1 MANGIEL
8 ATAYVSMTVDDSQVA
23 KQSRQAG
30 EKAGE
35 QFTRGADGRLRD
47 SRGRFVKS
55 GGVMGDGAKA
65 GFLGAFGK
73 IAGPLAAVFAGVKVG
88 QFLGDSIAE
97 AVESQKVS
105 AATAAIVKATGGA
118 AKASADDVAA
128 LSEALSE
135 KIGVDDEA
143 VQSGANLLLTFKNI
157 RNEAGATNDIFNQ
170 SVEAAQDLSAAGF
183 GSIESASKT
192 LGKALNDPVKGMTAL
207 GRAGVTFSDAQ
218 KEQIKALVES
228 NDLLGA
234 QKIILGEVE
243 SQVGGVAEAT
253 ATTGEKVR
261 VSWDN
266 VKEQI
271 GTALLPMLERLGR
284 WFLEDGLPAIQ
295 RFGSWVSD
303 KLWPA
308 LKDGWETVRPALE
321 QFQKIISDAFG
332 EDSSGK
338 VTTFA
343 SFITDTLIPAVSTFA
358 TVYLPVLA
366 QQFAIV
372 INAVQTA
379 VTVMTTIRDRIASV
393 VSTILGAFIGIATG
407 FQSMLE
413 TLGNVPGFGWAKTAA
428 EAMQGPIDKLKEIKT
443 GIDNLDGSSATVTVR
458 FTSTGEVRLPNGVK
472 VDVGQFRENI
482 YRARGGPVRAGQP
495 YIVGEKRPELF
506 VPNESGRIVP
516 RVPDTLTPALASGGI
531 DYYRLAEAV
540 RDSMGKATFAVE
552 PERVAAAVNSR
563 NAQRARY

>member
-8 ATAYVSMTVDDSQVA
+8 ATAYVSLAVDGSKVDAGVRKSLSGVDA
-23 KQSRQAG
+23 QADKVG
-30 EKAGE
+30 KSAG
-35 QFTRGADGRLRD
+35 TKMGAGI
-47 SRGRFVKS
+47 S
-55 GGVMGDGAKA
+55 GGILGSVKGLA
-65 GFLGAFGK
+65 GSFIAAFG
-73 IAGPLAAVFAGVKVG
+73 AVKVG
-88 QFLGDSIAE
+88 QAIGNFIGSSLDE
-97 AVESQKVS
+97 AIEAQKVGAATDAIIKSTGAAAKVS
-105 AATAAIVKATGGA
+105 AQQ
-118 AKASADDVAA
+118 VAE
-128 LSEALSE
+128 LSGALSE

-143 VQSGANLLLTFKNI
+143 IQSGANLILTFKNV
-157 RNEAGATNDIFNQ
+157 RNEAGATNDIFDQ
-170 SVEAAQDLSAAGF
+170 SVEAAQNLSAAGF

-207 GRAGVTFSDAQ
+207 SRAGITFSDAQ

-308 LKDGWETVRPALE
+308 LSDGWEKVRPALE
-321 QFQKIISDAFG
+321 QFQKIIADAFG

-379 VTVMTTIRDRIASV
+379 IGVMTAIRDRIASV
-393 VSTILGAFIGIATG
+393 VSTILGAFIAVTEG
-407 FQSMLE
+407 FQSMLRA
-413 TLGNVPGFGWAKTAA
+413 LGNVPGFGWAADAA
-428 EAMQGPIDKLKEIKT
+428 KKMQGPIDKAKELKRS
-443 GIDNLDGSSATVTVR
+443 IDNLKDKTVDVTVR
-458 FTSTGEVRLPNGVK
+458 YNVTYRGTDLSETFQGV
-472 VDVGQFRENI
+472 GG
-482 YRARGGPVRAGQP
+482 RAHGGPVTKGQP

-506 VPNESGRIVP
+506 IPNESGRILP
-516 RVPDTLTPALASGGI
+516 RVPESTGDSRTYEQPINVYGDVRTQSVVEFEEEMYHRRRRAALSSPG
-531 DYYRLAEAV
+531 
-540 RDSMGKATFAVE
+540 
-552 PERVAAAVNSR
+552 
-563 NAQRARY
+563 RA

>member
-8 ATAYVSMTVDDSQVA
+8 ATAYVSLAVDGSKVDAGVRKSLSGVDA
-23 KQSRQAG
+23 QADKVG
-30 EKAGE
+30 KSAG
-35 QFTRGADGRLRD
+35 TKMGAGI
-47 SRGRFVKS
+47 S
-55 GGVMGDGAKA
+55 GGILGSVKGLA
-65 GFLGAFGK
+65 GSFIAAFG
-73 IAGPLAAVFAGVKVG
+73 AVKVG
-88 QFLGDSIAE
+88 QAIGNFIGSSLDE
-97 AVESQKVS
+97 AIEAQKVGAATDAIIKSTGAAAKVS
-105 AATAAIVKATGGA
+105 AAQV
-118 AKASADDVAA
+118 AD

-143 VQSGANLLLTFKNI
+143 IQSGANLVLTFKNI
-157 RNEAGATNDIFNQ
+157 RNEAGKGNDIFDQ
-170 SVEAAQDLSAAGF
+170 TVKAAQNLSAAGF

-207 GRAGVTFSDAQ
+207 SRAGVTFSDAQ

-234 QKIILGEVE
+234 QKIILAEVE

-295 RFGSWVSD
+295 KFGSWVSD

-321 QFQKIISDAFG
+321 QFQTIIADAFG

-379 VTVMTTIRDRIASV
+379 IGVMTAIRDRIASV
-393 VSTILGAFIGIATG
+393 VSTILGAFIAVTEG
-407 FQSMLE
+407 FQSMLRA
-413 TLGNVPGFGWAKTAA
+413 LGNVPGFGWAADAA
-428 EAMQGPIDKLKEIKT
+428 KKMQGPIDKAKELKRS
-443 GIDNLDGSSATVTVR
+443 IDNLKDKTVDVTVR
-458 FTSTGEVRLPNGVK
+458 YNVTYRGTDLSETFQGV
-472 VDVGQFRENI
+472 GG
-482 YRARGGPVRAGQP
+482 RAHGGPVTKGQP

-506 VPNESGRIVP
+506 IPNESGRILP
-516 RVPDTLTPALASGGI
+516 RVPESTGDSRTYEQPINVYGDVRTQSVVEFEEEMYHRRRRAALSSPG
-531 DYYRLAEAV
+531 
-540 RDSMGKATFAVE
+540 
-552 PERVAAAVNSR
+552 
-563 NAQRARY
+563 RA